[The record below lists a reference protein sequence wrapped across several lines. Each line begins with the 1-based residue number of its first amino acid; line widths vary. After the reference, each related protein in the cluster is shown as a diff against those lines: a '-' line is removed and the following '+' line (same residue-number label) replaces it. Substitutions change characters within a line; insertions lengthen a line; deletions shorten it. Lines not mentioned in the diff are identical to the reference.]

1 MRSVP
6 VTSEQKRRAP
16 YILLLSCSTGEGH
29 NHAARAIAEELER
42 RGIPYA
48 AADPIAFRS
57 KRASKLAA
65 SAYSR
70 MIQKVPGTFNAL
82 YKMGNLY
89 SSTGR
94 RSPVYWANSLCARSL
109 SAYIAQQGFSA
120 VICTHL
126 FAMEAMTAAR
136 QEGLCAL
143 PCFGVLTDYTCI
155 PFTEE
160 TRLDGYFVPHADLT
174 EELVGKGIPREHI
187 FPTGI
192 PVSGKFVRPADR
204 GEARG
209 RLALPAE
216 KTVVLVM
223 GGSAGCGH
231 MGRLCREL
239 SAYPGDWIVN
249 VLVGRNRE
257 MEETLE
263 RQFGGSDRIRPVAF
277 TEDVDL
283 YMSAADVIITKPGG
297 LTSTEAAVANVPL
310 VHLLSYA
317 ACEVRNVEFFSA
329 RGMSVW
335 AQDEAQAA
343 AAAWEL
349 ARDGERRARMIAA
362 QRREINPQAAEDIVE
377 SVVSYSGE

>member
-16 YILLLSCSTGEGH
+16 LHSAAELQHGEGH
-29 NHAARAIAEELER
+29 NHAARPSQR
-42 RGIPYA
+42 SWSGGGIPYA

-65 SAYSR
+65 LAYSR

-174 EELVGKGIPREHI
+174 EELVVGKGIPQGAYFPHRDSGQREI
-187 FPTGI
+187 CPAEG
-192 PVSGKFVRPADR
+192 SGRGARPPGPPGGKDR
-204 GEARG
+204 GAG
-209 RLALPAE
+209 D
-216 KTVVLVM
+216 
-223 GGSAGCGH
+223 GGGAGCGH

-239 SAYPGDWIVN
+239 SAQSGDWIVN

-257 MEETLE
+257 MEETL
-263 RQFGGSDRIRPVAF
+263 SAN
-277 TEDVDL
+277 
-283 YMSAADVIITKPGG
+283 SAARTAFGRWP
-297 LTSTEAAVANVPL
+297 LPRMWTSTCRRRMSSSPSRAASP
-310 VHLLSYA
+310 
-317 ACEVRNVEFFSA
+317 
-329 RGMSVW
+329 
-335 AQDEAQAA
+335 
-343 AAAWEL
+343 
-349 ARDGERRARMIAA
+349 A
-362 QRREINPQAAEDIVE
+362 QRPPWQMCRW
-377 SVVSYSGE
+377 YTC